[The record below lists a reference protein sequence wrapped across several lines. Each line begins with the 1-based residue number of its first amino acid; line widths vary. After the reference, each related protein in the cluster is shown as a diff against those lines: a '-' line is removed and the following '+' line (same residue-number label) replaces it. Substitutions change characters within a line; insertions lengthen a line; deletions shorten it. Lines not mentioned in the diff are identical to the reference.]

1 MFIIIQL
8 FIFIIF
14 LNAEPLYEKD
24 IKNIILNPSNYD
36 KMIRPSQIVTIN
48 IDIIFKQFVNFN
60 EKSQILTTSSYLYT
74 DWIDYRLAWN
84 LTEYPLLYI
93 ILIANQLWLPDLYII
108 NSADTDGFI
117 KITASNLAL
126 IKYDGTVIITN
137 GLNSNIFRS
146 IFIKNFILF

>member
-1 MFIIIQL
+1 
-8 FIFIIF
+8 
-14 LNAEPLYEKD
+14 
-24 IKNIILNPSNYD
+24 
-36 KMIRPSQIVTIN
+36 MIRPSQIVTIN
-48 IDIIFKQFVNFN
+48 IDIIFKQFVNFD

-93 ILIANQLWLPDLYII
+93 TLIANQLWLPDLYII

-126 IKYDGTVIITN
+126 IKYDGTVILTN
-137 GLNSNIFRS
+137 GLNGNIFRS
-146 IFIKNFILF
+146 ILIKNFILF